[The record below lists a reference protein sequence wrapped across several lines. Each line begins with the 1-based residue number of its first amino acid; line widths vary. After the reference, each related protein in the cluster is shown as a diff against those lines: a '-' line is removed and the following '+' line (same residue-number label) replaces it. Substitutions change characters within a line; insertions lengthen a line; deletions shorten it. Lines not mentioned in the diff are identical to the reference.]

1 MIHIPNEVYKA
12 LADELLEV
20 IGEKSYVSRL
30 CIPVESDDGSVL
42 YELGIS
48 ACIYRHKVSYP
59 EGKVEQIYDV
69 VPIWWELRTFVGD
82 DRDEEINDAEFR
94 RLKEYLV

>member
-1 MIHIPNEVYKA
+1 MIYIPNEVYKA
-12 LADELLEV
+12 LADELLDI
-20 IGEKSYVSRL
+20 IGGNSYVEKW
-30 CIPVESDDGSVL
+30 CISVERADGRVL
-42 YELGIS
+42 YELSIS

-59 EGKVEQIYDV
+59 EGEVEQIYDV

-82 DRDEEINDAEFR
+82 DRDEEINDAEFG

>member
-1 MIHIPNEVYKA
+1 MIHIPNEVYRA

-20 IGEKSYVSRL
+20 IGAKHEVGWEIIS
-30 CIPVESDDGSVL
+30 VESSDGSVL

-48 ACIYRHKVSYP
+48 AFIYRHKVSYP
-59 EGKVEQIYDV
+59 EGDVEQIYDV

>member
-12 LADELLEV
+12 MADELLEV
-20 IGEKSYVSRL
+20 IGEKSYVSES

-48 ACIYRHKVSYP
+48 ACIYRHTVSYP
-59 EGKVEQIYDV
+59 EGEEEKIYDI
-69 VPIWWELRTFVGD
+69 VPLWWELQTFVGV
-82 DRDEEINDAEFR
+82 DRDEEINDAEFG